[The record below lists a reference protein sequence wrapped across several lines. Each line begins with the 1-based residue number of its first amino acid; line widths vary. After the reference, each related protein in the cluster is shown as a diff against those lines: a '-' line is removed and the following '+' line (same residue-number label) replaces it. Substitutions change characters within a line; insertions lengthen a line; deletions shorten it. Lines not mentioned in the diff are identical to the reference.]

1 VRGGRERTARFPGR
15 DERGTALIL
24 ALSLLFA
31 LSALSL
37 LGFIAAHTDLL
48 VAGHRKK
55 EREMFFAGEAV
66 LHIAADAINAPVD
79 PAVTAEDLASPTAAF
94 STGVREGTFSGWKY
108 FWRASFLADEE
119 DRDGDVATE
128 AVLFNRA
135 FGYGGSPFADR
146 GHPVVR
152 IDVAV
157 EQGTRRGALTAGM
170 THIAVAPAIEAAWTA
185 AGPLL
190 LEGSVVV
197 SGLDHDSD
205 GRALAGD
212 EGDLPGIHAGGA
224 VSLGTG
230 VAAAGAAGEAA
241 IVGHCGMP
249 GGDPLAFLNPGD
261 TLERL
266 EDLPAAPAEGEPVA
280 GMVFSPVSRS
290 GSLEGQGLLV
300 VHNPRYD
307 PLRHEASRRAMEEG
321 VFLPE
326 YDPSYSH
333 LDSSR
338 QPARLEIVSGG
349 DFRGIVVADTLGPVF
364 EKTRII
370 GALVTLTR
378 GPLSLRADAALEVLY
393 SRDTVAAAGRGPLAC
408 RLFFKSLP
416 GTAERFAA
424 MGKEPAAAPQRSD

>member
-1 VRGGRERTARFPGR
+1 VREGRGLAVPPSGPG
-15 DERGTALIL
+15 EAGTALIL

-37 LGFIAAHTDLL
+37 LGFFAAHTDLL

-55 EREMFFAGEAV
+55 EREMFFAEEAV
-66 LHIAADAINAPVD
+66 LHIAADAINAPVG
-79 PAVTAEDLASPTAAF
+79 PAVTAEDLASPSATF

-108 FWRASFLADEE
+108 FWRASFLSDEQ
-119 DRDGDVATE
+119 DRDGNAATPV
-128 AVLFNRA
+128 VLFDRA
-135 FGYGGSPFADR
+135 FGYGGSPFPSG

-170 THIAVAPAIEAAWTA
+170 AHLAVSPALEAAWTA
-185 AGPLL
+185 GGPLL
-190 LEGSVVV
+190 LEGPVVV
-197 SGLDHDSD
+197 SGLDHDRE
-205 GRALAGD
+205 GRVLAAK

-224 VSLGTG
+224 VSLGGG
-230 VAAAGAAGEAA
+230 VAVAGAAGETAV
-241 IVGHCGMP
+241 VGHCEMP

-266 EDLPAAPAEGEPVA
+266 EDLPLPPADGDPVA
-280 GMVFSPVSRS
+280 GMVFSPASLS
-290 GSLEGQGLLV
+290 GALEGHGLLV

-307 PLRHEASRRAMEEG
+307 PLLHEASRLAMEDG
-321 VFLPE
+321 VFLPG
-326 YDPSYSH
+326 YDPAYSH
-333 LDSSR
+333 LDPAR

-349 DFRGIVVADTLGPVF
+349 NFRGIVVADTLGPVF

-393 SRDTVAAAGRGPLAC
+393 SRDAVVRAGRGTLAC

-424 MGKEPAAAPQRSD
+424 MGREPAAAP

>member
-1 VRGGRERTARFPGR
+1 VRGNRERAGPFPGR
-15 DERGTALIL
+15 DERGSALIL

-37 LGFIAAHTDLL
+37 LGFIAAHADLL

-55 EREMFFAGEAV
+55 EREMFFAEEAV
-66 LHIAADAINAPVD
+66 LHIAAAAINAPVD
-79 PAVTAEDLASPTAAF
+79 PAITAEDMASPSAAF
-94 STGVREGTFSGWKY
+94 STGVREGTFDRWKY
-108 FWRASFLADEE
+108 FWRASFLADEQ
-119 DRDGDVATE
+119 DRDRDASTE

-135 FGYGGSPFADR
+135 FGYERSPFSAG

-170 THIAVAPAIEAAWTA
+170 TPVAVAPLIEAAWTA

-190 LEGSVVV
+190 LEGRVVV
-197 SGLDHDSD
+197 SGLDHDSE
-205 GRALAGD
+205 GRVLAG
-212 EGDLPGIHAGGA
+212 EGGDLPGIHAGGA
-224 VSLGTG
+224 VSLGGG
-230 VAAAGAAGEAA
+230 VAVAGAAGEPVF
-241 IVGHCGMP
+241 VGHCGMP

-266 EDLPAAPAEGEPVA
+266 EDLPAAPVAGKPVA
-280 GMVFSPVSRS
+280 GMVFSPVSLS
-290 GSLEGQGLLV
+290 GSLEGRGLLV
-300 VHNPRYD
+300 VHNPDYD
-307 PLRHEASRRAMEEG
+307 PVRYEASRLAMEEG
-321 VFLPE
+321 LFLPE
-326 YDPSYSH
+326 YDPAYSH

-338 QPARLEIVSGG
+338 QPAMLEIVSGG
-349 DFRGIVVADTLGPVF
+349 SFRGIVVADTLGPVF

-393 SRDTVAAAGRGPLAC
+393 SRDVVETAGRGPLVC

-424 MGKEPAAAPQRSD
+424 MGRGPAAAP